1 MDVCY
6 NTWNVMKGLI
16 NFDFASLLK
25 SSMLS
30 DFGDEDFMLNLS
42 TDEEIDVLPNHS
54 SFNEN
59 VVKLND
65 KEKRRLLSCSQNRNS
80 QVGSHLRRKKRR
92 ESSKT
97 NQAYVSTVKSVDQF
111 VKNSIAIPANF
122 DFSAMS
128 SNIGAYSSK
137 NTKPQMAQQVFTK
150 KELVETY
157 DFTVINWN
165 GRSVIY
171 KLGL

>member
-1 MDVCY
+1 MIKKRGDFHLVLK
-6 NTWNVMKGLI
+6 TEILKLGAI
-16 NFDFASLLK
+16 FD
-25 SSMLS
+25 
-30 DFGDEDFMLNLS
+30 E
-42 TDEEIDVLPNHS
+42 
-54 SFNEN
+54 
-59 VVKLND
+59 
-65 KEKRRLLSCSQNRNS
+65 
-80 QVGSHLRRKKRR
+80 KKRR

-128 SNIGAYSSK
+128 SNIGTYSSK